1 MADKKIRLLV
11 QAEVKK
17 AVQALNKV
25 EKEQKDIKKQN
36 DGLKKS
42 FAAMGG
48 AIAAAFSIQA
58 IANFTASAVK
68 LGSQTISL
76 ERSFR
81 NLGKAVDF
89 NDQSLANCIRC

>member
-42 FAAMGG
+42 FANLGG
-48 AIAAAFSIQA
+48 AIAGA
-58 IANFTASAVK
+58 
-68 LGSQTISL
+68 
-76 ERSFR
+76 R
-81 NLGKAVDF
+81 
-89 NDQSLANCIRC
+89 